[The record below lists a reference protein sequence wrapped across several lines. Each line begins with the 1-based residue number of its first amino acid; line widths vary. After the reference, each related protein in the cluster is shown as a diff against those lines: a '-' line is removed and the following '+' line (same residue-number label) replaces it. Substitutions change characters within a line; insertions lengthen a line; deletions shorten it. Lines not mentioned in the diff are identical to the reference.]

1 MILEIDKRMSAYAIA
16 AIKGGI
22 PLQHFDA
29 EKQKLA
35 AIARLTRSEKMVLKR
50 LGSRLREP
58 GFGSI
63 WNYGTS

>member
-22 PLQHFDA
+22 PPQHFDA

-35 AIARLTRSEKMVLKR
+35 AIARLTRSEKTVLK
-50 LGSRLREP
+50 
-58 GFGSI
+58 
-63 WNYGTS
+63 

>member
-16 AIKGGI
+16 EIKGGI

-35 AIARLTRSEKMVLKR
+35 AIAGLTRSEKTVLKR

-58 GFGSI
+58 GFGST